1 LFEKLK
7 LKPAEKQAKT
17 YAFLDTLQE
26 SAYRKGR
33 LWTKIILIL
42 ILYLFM
48 FYYGFISNNVKLISD
63 LSILQTINVSISS
76 NTYTITTSNYYNFQN
91 TFTNQTL
98 SSLQGSGLWCAIDS
112 YINGPV
118 YSNTILSSSSIWV
131 TYIITGLSALRKEYD
146 IQL

>member
-1 LFEKLK
+1 MK

-33 LWTKIILIL
+33 IWTKIILIL

-48 FYYGFISNNVKLISD
+48 FYYGFLSNNVKLISD

-76 NTYTITTSNYYNFQN
+76 NIYTITTSNYYNFQN

-98 SSLQGSGLWCAIDS
+98 SSLQGTGLWCAIDS
-112 YINGPV
+112 YGNSPV

-131 TYIITGLSALRKEYD
+131 TYIITGLAALCKKFVMK
-146 IQL
+146 L